1 MKDDHPEENQ
11 GFFKKLGIRLFKKDK
26 AKEYDT
32 ETEIKNMISEG
43 HEKGEIEKT
52 EAEMINNIFEFAE
65 KEANDVMVHR
75 TGISAIEASS
85 TIGEAFARTMEDGF
99 SRYPVYIDDLDQ
111 IIGIFHIRDL
121 VKVYAIEENRS
132 RTLLEMR
139 NEVLFDA
146 YIIPETRNI
155 SQLLKEMQHKKSHMA
170 IVVDEYGQTA
180 GLVTMED
187 ILEEIFGNIWDEHD
201 KPEIG
206 IVRNADGTYVI
217 SGQADLEE
225 VADSLGIDFELD
237 EISTLNGFMTYK
249 LGHIPNEGEEF
260 ETVFKG
266 YSFEII
272 EVKDKVVTKVK
283 ISRKTGVN

>member
-1 MKDDHPEENQ
+1 MKEDHPEENQ
-11 GFFKKLGIRLFKKDK
+11 GFLKKLGNRVFKKNRTK
-26 AKEYDT
+26 GYDT
-32 ETEIKNMISEG
+32 ETEIKNMVSEG

-75 TGISAIEASS
+75 TGISAIEANS
-85 TIGEAFARTMEDGF
+85 TIGEAFERTMQDGF

-121 VKVYAIEENRS
+121 VKVYAIEENRDK
-132 RTLLEMR
+132 TLLELR
-139 NEVLFDA
+139 NKVLIDA

-155 SQLLKEMQHKKSHMA
+155 SQLLKEMQLKKSHMA

-206 IVRNADGTYVI
+206 IVRNADESYTI
-217 SGQADLEE
+217 SGQASLEE
-225 VADSLGIDFELD
+225 VADSLGIDFGLD

-260 ETVFKG
+260 ETVFEG
-266 YSFEII
+266 YSFKIL

-283 ISRKTGVN
+283 INKK

>member
-11 GFFKKLGIRLFKKDK
+11 GFFKKIGNKVFKKNR

-32 ETEIKNMISEG
+32 ETEIKNMVSEG

-52 EAEMINNIFEFAE
+52 EAEMINNIFDFAE
-65 KEANDVMVHR
+65 KDANDVMVHR
-75 TGISAIEASS
+75 TAISAIEANS
-85 TIGEAFARTMEDGF
+85 TIGEAFERTMEDGF
-99 SRYPVYIDDLDQ
+99 SRYPVYIDDLDH

-121 VKVYAIEENRS
+121 FKVYAIEENRDK
-132 RTLLEMR
+132 TLLELR
-139 NEVLFDA
+139 NKVLIDA

-155 SQLLKEMQHKKSHMA
+155 SQLLKEMQLKKSHMA

-180 GLVTMED
+180 GIVTMED

-206 IVRNADGTYVI
+206 IVRNADESYTI
-217 SGQADLEE
+217 SGQASLEE
-225 VADSLGIDFELD
+225 VSDSLGIDFGLD

-260 ETVFKG
+260 ETVFEG
-266 YSFEII
+266 YSFKIL

-283 ISRKTGVN
+283 INKK